1 MPTPVRPAEDAALA
15 LAAALGA
22 HALELFA
29 VLLAVVLASV
39 TLLAWSADRMARG
52 RAGRPRHPWVRLGL
66 GVGLGFV
73 LIVAA
78 ATIFAE
84 VAEEVVEGGM
94 PQRVD
99 QAFMD
104 AVQQHT
110 APSTRAAFGVVTRLG
125 DPPTLTA
132 LAAIVA
138 LALWWRGQRV
148 LAIAYAAAVG
158 GNALLNPA
166 LKRVFER
173 GRPLDGQGLPL
184 ADGFSFPSGHS
195 SSSLVAYGMLAYVL
209 LRTLPRAWHLP
220 AVLAASATAFSVG
233 ASRVFVQAHF
243 ATDVVAGFASGS
255 AWLVACILSAELAL
269 GWKRHAR

>member
-1 MPTPVRPAEDAALA
+1 MPTARPGEEGATALA
-15 LAAALGA
+15 GVLGA
-22 HALELFA
+22 HALALFT
-29 VLLAVVLASV
+29 VLLAVLLIAV
-39 TLLAWSADRMARG
+39 TLLAWSADHMARR
-52 RAGRPRHPWVRLGL
+52 RAGRPRHPWVRLGM

-73 LIVAA
+73 LIVGA
-78 ATIFAE
+78 ATVFAE
-84 VAEEVVEGGM
+84 LAEEVVEGGA

-99 QAFMD
+99 QVFMD

-110 APSTRAAFGVVTRLG
+110 APSVRDFFGAVTRLG
-125 DPPTLTA
+125 DPPTLAA
-132 LAAIVA
+132 LAVLVT
-138 LALWWRGQRV
+138 LALWWRGRQV
-148 LAIAYAAAVG
+148 LAIAYVAAVG

-173 GRPLDGQGLPL
+173 VRPLDAQGLPL

-255 AWLVACILSAELAL
+255 AWLVACIVSAELAL
-269 GWKRHAR
+269 GWERRGR